1 MNHTRRSWVT
11 DYISQCYSRLPSCNH
26 YNYYLICKIMN
37 LKRIRAKSAASL
49 CHKLSYEWTFF
60 YNILVPAECKIP
72 RFVQFLGKESA
83 AETNKTPGELPGF
96 NKNKPFFWLWTSFY
110 WMLFYIYFK
119 WYHNSEWVDTF
130 L

>member
-1 MNHTRRSWVT
+1 MWPLY
-11 DYISQCYSRLPSCNH
+11 D
-26 YNYYLICKIMN
+26 LICKIMN
-37 LKRIRAKSAASL
+37 LKRIRAKSAALL

-96 NKNKPFFWLWTSFY
+96 NKNKPFFFALNFFSLDVVLY
-110 WMLFYIYFK
+110 LF
-119 WYHNSEWVDTF
+119 
-130 L
+130 